1 MGLSNGSSSARFCSR
16 NSSVVADNSASSSAL
31 GGGCGGNVSVIGW
44 VVFLP
49 GKVISLFALRKV
61 SRECVVSPLT
71 YVAELSVRTLTAEDR
86 FLFLSPPP
94 ALLLPVVTV
103 RRDAKRAAVPPTREN
118 FRKMLWA

>member
-1 MGLSNGSSSARFCSR
+1 M
-16 NSSVVADNSASSSAL
+16 
-31 GGGCGGNVSVIGW
+31 IGW
-44 VVFLP
+44 VLFLP